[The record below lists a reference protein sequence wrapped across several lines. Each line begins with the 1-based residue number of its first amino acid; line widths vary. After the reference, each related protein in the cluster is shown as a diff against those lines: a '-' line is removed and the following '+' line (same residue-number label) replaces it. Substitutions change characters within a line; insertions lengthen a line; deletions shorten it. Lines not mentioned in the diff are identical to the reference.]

1 MSQRRPTA
9 PGLDGVRA
17 VAVLLVVLFHVA
29 PSWLPGGFVGVDV
42 FFVLSGFLI
51 TTVLMEDAARA
62 HHFDLPSFWVRR
74 ARRLVP
80 AATAMIVVVAA
91 LTLVVGRDTGAG
103 LRWQVLGGLTWTSNW
118 FQVAQGWAYA
128 EQGQPPVL
136 NHLWSLGIEEQ
147 FYVVW
152 PAILALGLL
161 VMSRRRLAGAMLALA
176 LCSAALMGAL
186 YDPGDP
192 TRAYVGTDTHV
203 FGLLIGGALALAR
216 VPHLLRSDRPTASSR
231 SRAVMTALGAA
242 GLVALVAYAALV
254 PWSGAATYRG
264 GLLVASLASAAV
276 VLAAA
281 NRTPLA
287 AALSLAPLRWVGAR
301 SYGIYLWH
309 WPLIVFATRIAP
321 PDRAVLA
328 GVLAVLA
335 SVAVAAGS
343 YRFVEMPMRTDGIG
357 LTLRRWVSPIERL
370 VAHRRRPA
378 YRWVLTVSVVGA
390 VLVGAVTAVGTAPER
405 SRLEASLLQ
414 GQRLLAS
421 AAGAAD
427 DAAAPPDRAAAAAE
441 ASTPATCRTVGTSV
455 RVSAFGDSVL
465 VAAAPALLGT
475 MPRLR
480 ATAKVG
486 WQYEDVAAA
495 VRRAAA
501 RGALGKVVLIGTG
514 TNGLVD
520 RADLDRLVRRQL
532 AGHEVVLVSPY
543 VPGRSWQKGALSS
556 VRRVARDND
565 AVRLADWHAAV
576 AGREALLAAD
586 RVHPNERG
594 ARLYTR
600 VVRGALGGC

>member
-1 MSQRRPTA
+1 MSLRRPTA

-29 PSWLPGGFVGVDV
+29 PAWLPGGYVGVDV

-62 HHFDLPSFWVRR
+62 QHFDLPSFWVRR

-80 AATAMIVVVAA
+80 AATLMIVVVAA

-128 EQGQPPVL
+128 EQGEPPVL

-152 PAILALGLL
+152 PALLALGLL

-176 LCSAALMGAL
+176 LVSAALMGAT
-186 YDPGDP
+186 YDAGDP

-203 FGLLIGGALALAR
+203 FGLLIGGALALAK
-216 VPHLLRSDRPTASSR
+216 VPHLLRSDRSPPARRTR
-231 SRAVMTALGAA
+231 LVMTGLGVT
-242 GLVALVAYAALV
+242 GLGVVVAYAVLV
-254 PWSGAATYRG
+254 SWSGPVTYRG
-264 GLLVASLASAAV
+264 GLLVASLASGAV
-276 VLAAA
+276 VVAAA
-281 NRTPLA
+281 NRTAFA

-309 WPLIVFATRIAP
+309 WPLIVLATRIAP
-321 PDRAVLA
+321 PDRAVEA
-328 GVLAVLA
+328 GVLAVGA
-335 SVAVAAGS
+335 SVAVAAAS
-343 YRFVEMPMRTDGIG
+343 YRFVEMPMRMDGIG

-378 YRWVLTVSVVGA
+378 YRWVLAVAVSAA
-390 VLVGAVTAVGTAPER
+390 VLVGAVTAVGTAPDE
-405 SRLEASLLQ
+405 SRLQASLLH
-414 GQRLLAS
+414 GQRLLAGGAGEPVAPDPEA
-421 AAGAAD
+421 AAGGAQV
-427 DAAAPPDRAAAAAE
+427 
-441 ASTPATCRTVGTSV
+441 PATCRTVGTSV

-465 VAAAPALLGT
+465 VAAAPELLGT
-475 MPRLR
+475 MARLR
-480 ATAKVG
+480 ATARVG

-495 VRRAAA
+495 VRKAAA
-501 RGALGKVVLIGTG
+501 RGVLGPVVLIGTG

-520 RADLDRLVRRQL
+520 RDDLDRLVRRQL

-556 VRRVARDND
+556 VRRVARDHD
-565 AVRLADWHAAV
+565 AVRLADWHGAV
-576 AGREALLAAD
+576 AGRDALLAAD

-600 VVRGALGGC
+600 LVRESLGSC